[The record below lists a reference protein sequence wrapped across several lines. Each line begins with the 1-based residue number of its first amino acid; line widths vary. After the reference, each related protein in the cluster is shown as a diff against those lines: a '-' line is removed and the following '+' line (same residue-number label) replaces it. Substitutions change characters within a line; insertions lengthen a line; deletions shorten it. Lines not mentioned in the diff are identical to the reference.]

1 MRRTEAGLALDAP
14 DHVTKRSRVRRAG
27 SRYSG
32 YNGLVVRGQ
41 RLRGSNTHGS
51 GTALAAA
58 AVGLLATLVAV
69 ATPVAGQG
77 DASPE
82 ARAIAFLAG
91 EVPRWPAENDCFSCH
106 NNGDA
111 ARALYTAVGQNYPV
125 EAEALRETTAWLQN
139 PAAWDDNA
147 LGLEFADQTLAR
159 IQFAG
164 ALVDA
169 MLAGEISDPVPL
181 ADAVALIGADQT
193 EDGSWQLDTSSS
205 IGSPAT
211 YGRALVTWAA
221 LRALRQAA
229 VPDLNPVIARADAWV
244 RGVEVQTVID
254 AAAVVLALGGAADPA
269 ARAQR
274 QRCLGLIM
282 EGRAPSGAWGAYL
295 TSAVEPFDTALV
307 VLALQ
312 PLLAQPGLAAPAM
325 DASALRDAVKG
336 GRTFLLEEQLGDGS
350 WVETTRPAGQQS
362 YAQYISTTGWA
373 TLALLA
379 TR

>member
-1 MRRTEAGLALDAP
+1 M
-14 DHVTKRSRVRRAG
+14 AG
-27 SRYSG
+27 STGRRSWARWAG
-32 YNGLVVRGQ
+32 V
-41 RLRGSNTHGS
+41 
-51 GTALAAA
+51 A
-58 AVGLLATLVAV
+58 AVLLAIGVGASAHLVA
-69 ATPVAGQG
+69 AQSQ

-91 EVPRWPAENDCFSCH
+91 EVPRWPVENNCFSCH

-111 ARALYTAVGQNYPV
+111 ARALYTAVGQDYAV
-125 EAEALRETTAWLQN
+125 EAEALRDTTAWLQN

-181 ADAVALIGADQT
+181 ADAVALIAADQT
-193 EDGSWQLDTSSS
+193 DDGSWQLDRSGS

-221 LRALRQAA
+221 LRALRHASA
-229 VPDLNPVIARADAWV
+229 PALIPVIARADAWV

-254 AAAVVLALGGAADPA
+254 AAAVVLALGGADDTA
-269 ARAQR
+269 ALAQR
-274 QRCLGLIM
+274 QRCLELIM
-282 EGRAPSGAWGAYL
+282 EGRARSGGWGAYL

-307 VLALQ
+307 LLALQ
-312 PLLAQPGLAAPAM
+312 PLLGRPELAVPTI
-325 DASALRDAVKG
+325 DAGTLEGVMSG
-336 GRTFLLEEQLGDGS
+336 GRAFLLEEQLGDGS

>member
-1 MRRTEAGLALDAP
+1 MNEQGPA
-14 DHVTKRSRVRRAG
+14 S
-27 SRYSG
+27 
-32 YNGLVVRGQ
+32 
-41 RLRGSNTHGS
+41 LRGLRSP
-51 GTALAAA
+51 LAVV
-58 AVGLLATLVAV
+58 AVLVATAIGASANRV
-69 ATPVAGQG
+69 AAQPQ

-91 EVPRWPAENDCFSCH
+91 EVPRWPVENDCFSCH

-111 ARALYTAVGQNYPV
+111 ARALYTAVGLDYAV

-147 LGLEFADQTLAR
+147 LGLEFADKTLAR

-169 MLAGEISDPVPL
+169 MVAGEITDPIPL
-181 ADAVALIGADQT
+181 ADAVVLIAADQT
-193 EDGSWQLDTSSS
+193 DDGSWRLDASGS

-221 LRALRQAA
+221 LRALGRAGT
-229 VPDLNPVIARADAWV
+229 PDLAPVIARGDAWV

-254 AAAVVLALGGAADPA
+254 ASAVVLALGGAADTA
-269 ARAQR
+269 AIDQR
-274 QRCLGLIM
+274 QRCLELIA
-282 EGRAPSGAWGAYL
+282 EGRAPSGGWGAYL
-295 TSAVEPFDTALV
+295 TSVVEPFDTALV
-307 VLALQ
+307 LLALQ
-312 PLLAQPGLAAPAM
+312 PLLGQPELAAPTI
-325 DASALRDAVKG
+325 DAGTLAGMISG
-336 GRTFLLEEQLGDGS
+336 GRAFLLEEQLDDGS